1 MGKHV
6 QGIIMYTPDGY
17 MSAQLQTPGQNPF
30 KENDVNGG
38 DEKELRDAGKHYLA
52 STGPFFVEHGEDGRE
67 ILKHH
72 MKNCSLPNWLGD
84 TQVRVATMGEEDGE
98 RFLTLRPD
106 GASLIMGEI
115 RIAELR
121 WRRVKDNSGSAVPV
135 K

>member
-17 MSAQLQTPGQNPF
+17 MSAKLQTPGQNPF

-38 DEKELRDAGKHYLA
+38 DEKELRDAGKHYLT

-84 TQVRVATMGEEDGE
+84 TQVRVATIAEEGGD

-106 GASLIMGEI
+106 GASWERLG
-115 RIAELR
+115 
-121 WRRVKDNSGSAVPV
+121 
-135 K
+135 